1 MTLWYAF
8 HKPVPTNAQ
17 SFKVLEREK
26 QKNLSKDQ
34 WNTSSLYQHAP
45 GWNEYLASES
55 EAHVKGRTFAF
66 RIKPSNVAR

>member
-1 MTLWYAF
+1 MHFVNLVA
-8 HKPVPTNAQ
+8 TNAQ

-26 QKNLSKDQ
+26 QKNLSEDQ

-55 EAHVKGRTFAF
+55 EAHVKGRTFVF
-66 RIKPSNVAR
+66 RIKPSNLAR